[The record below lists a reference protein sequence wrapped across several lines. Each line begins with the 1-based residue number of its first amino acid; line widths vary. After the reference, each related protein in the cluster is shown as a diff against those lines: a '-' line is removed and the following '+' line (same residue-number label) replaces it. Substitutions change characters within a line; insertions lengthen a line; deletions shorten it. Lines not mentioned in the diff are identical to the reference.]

1 MMTWANAWRQNN
13 GNVHAHFLFT
23 LLSGDLLFIGVQ
35 LYKILSSDSD
45 AILRESHKNVTNA
58 APGDN
63 ISTHNTTD
71 VTSEGVAVDFLV
83 RWKLQNLEYLLPGSL
98 LATLVSYYAMAG
110 FLQYYYYY
118 KRREQVTGAASL
130 GFYSNGLQ

>member
-1 MMTWANAWRQNN
+1 MN
-13 GNVHAHFLFT
+13 
-23 LLSGDLLFIGVQ
+23 
-35 LYKILSSDSD
+35 SDSD
-45 AILRESHKNVTNA
+45 AIKGESDENITHA

-71 VTSEGVAVDFLV
+71 VTSEGVAVDFLA

-98 LATLVSYYAMAG
+98 MATLVSYYAMAG

-118 KRREQVTGAASL
+118 RRREQVTGASSL
-130 GFYSNGLQ
+130 GFHSTYERKSDKRPFVHHFCLLMFWYVDLAT